1 MENKNMT
8 YQDLY
13 RAATTWEAR
22 HIAQDY
28 LLMYGAKEIASQLD
42 IEKVSKFQV
51 KEGGAPIA
59 SNDSCYVCG
68 ARAGNWTP
76 DGRGFCGQHAGVMD

>member
-1 MENKNMT
+1 MT

-28 LLMYGAKEIASQLD
+28 YLMYGAKEVASIQD
-42 IEKVSKFQV
+42 IEKVSRFQV
-51 KEGGAPIA
+51 KEGGEPIA
-59 SNDSCYVCG
+59 
-68 ARAGNWTP
+68 P
-76 DGRGFCGQHAGVMD
+76 LGV